1 MEINELPSPSD
12 KEIKEWAT
20 EAPLIIIPVGFM
32 ECPFCGGTHIRA
44 QFTSITCY
52 CECIDCYA
60 RGPYVRRK
68 SLKSIEDDKEKAA
81 LKWNGR
87 YFRLPGIEGSE

>member
-1 MEINELPSPSD
+1 MTSKINILPYL
-12 KEIKEWAT
+12 KEQE
-20 EAPLIIIPVGFM
+20 PIIIPVGFM

-44 QFTSITCY
+44 QWTSSTCY

-60 RGPYVRRK
+60 RGPYVRPK
-68 SLKSIEDDKEKAA
+68 SLKSAEDDKEKAI

-87 YFRLPGIEGSE
+87 YFRLPGMEGSE